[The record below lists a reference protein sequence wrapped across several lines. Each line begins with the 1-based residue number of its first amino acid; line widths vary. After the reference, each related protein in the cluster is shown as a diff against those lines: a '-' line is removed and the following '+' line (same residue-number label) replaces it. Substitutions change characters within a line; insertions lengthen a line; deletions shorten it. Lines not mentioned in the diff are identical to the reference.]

1 MRNIKFVTNGLSI
14 PTELE
19 LEIDGEIRVTYKRI
33 DSGFEFV
40 VWESDTEKALEVVND
55 IISQIKYEHDEPE
68 HGVSWRTESIG
79 ITATADWYVVIEW
92 KYRVRDSY

>member
-1 MRNIKFVTNGLSI
+1 MRDIKFVTNGLSI

-19 LEIDGEIRVTYKRI
+19 LEIDGEMRVTYKRI
-33 DSGFEFV
+33 DGGFEFV
-40 VWESDTEKALEVVND
+40 VWEADTEKALEAVND
-55 IISQIKYEHDEPE
+55 IIAQIKWEHDEPE
-68 HGVSWRTESIG
+68 HGVSWRTTSIE